1 MAREVSAGR
10 IPARGQIRIALA
22 CVELTSESVAP
33 SRFEEMFPTR
43 SSVILHHATT
53 TSLRLDFISVVNKAG
68 FACHS
73 RCHAFS
79 VIIPDYQYTSHQA
92 MVACLSPLT
101 RLTEISLEFE
111 TDSPFPFLMKLTSDC
126 DDTFCPSRSHLF

>member
-1 MAREVSAGR
+1 
-10 IPARGQIRIALA
+10 
-22 CVELTSESVAP
+22 
-33 SRFEEMFPTR
+33 MFPTR
-43 SSVILHHATT
+43 SSVVLHHATT

-73 RCHAFS
+73 RRHAFS

-101 RLTEISLEFE
+101 RLTELSLEFE
-111 TDSPFPFLMKLTSDC
+111 SDSPFPLLMKLTSGCVTTLSVIPALIYFKFQGVNAEYMEDLVARIGVPQLNFLR
-126 DDTFCPSRSHLF
+126 T